1 MTLGLREH
9 LTHRGNLRSSRYGW
23 LRLTPMYSVHLV
35 EQLLVEGLADGGR
48 VLDPFCGTGT
58 TALVCAQRGV
68 PCDTT
73 DINPFL
79 LWLAR
84 AKAHPYSSEEIDA
97 AHETAPII
105 ADAARKSTRG
115 RDWVPPLSNIVRWWE
130 PPILDALSRAWS
142 EIARQASR
150 IPAPAH
156 WLLTLA
162 FLRAA
167 IRTAHVSFG
176 HQSMSF
182 RQNGN
187 GPSQL
192 SLVDTNG
199 SPSAVV
205 TEWDGAIDSITR
217 AACSPISAEPE
228 VIYCDARTLTDALE
242 RQSYALVITSPPYCN
257 RMSYIR
263 ELRPYM
269 YWMGYL
275 ADARAAGDL
284 DWKAIGGTW
293 GTATSNVA
301 KWEPDCPVPIP
312 YAGFEAVVAAVAR
325 SAGRHSDLLSR
336 YIAKYFHDTVLHARE
351 LFDVVEPGGSIH
363 YIVGNSK
370 FYDVMVPTEKL
381 YAAIFEDVGFEDL
394 SITPLRK
401 RTSKKELFE
410 YLVSARRPRS

>member
-1 MTLGLREH
+1 MSTLGLREH

-35 EQLLVEGLADGGR
+35 EELLADGPTRGGP

-58 TALVCAQRGV
+58 TALVCAERGV
-68 PCDTT
+68 PCETT

-79 LWLAR
+79 LWLTR
-84 AKAHPYSSEEIDA
+84 AKAHPYSAAEIA
-97 AHETAPII
+97 AARKTALVV
-105 ADAARKSTRG
+105 ADAARDSGQG
-115 RDWVPPLSNIVRWWE
+115 REWVPPLSNIEKWWE
-130 PPILDALSRAWS
+130 PPVLDALSRAWGEVS
-142 EIARQASR
+142 RRAAR
-150 IPAPAH
+150 IPTPSQ
-156 WLLTLA
+156 WLLTIA

-187 GPSQL
+187 DATQL
-192 SLVDTNG
+192 SLVRANR
-199 SPSAVV
+199 SAGVVV
-205 TEWDGAIDSITR
+205 TEWEDAVASITD
-217 AACSPISAEPE
+217 AADSSIGAEPKA
-228 VIYCDARTLTDALE
+228 IYCDARKLTEALE
-242 RQSYALVITSPPYCN
+242 RRTYATVITSPPYCN

-284 DWKAIGGTW
+284 DWRAIGGTW
-293 GTATSNVA
+293 GSATSNVA
-301 KWEPDCPVPIP
+301 RWKPDSPVRVP
-312 YAGFEAVVAAVAR
+312 YAGFEDIVAAVAR
-325 SAGRHSDLLSR
+325 SAGRNSDLLAR

-351 LFDVVEPGGSIH
+351 LFEVVKPGGAIH

-370 FYDVMVPTEKL
+370 FYDVMVPTEEL
-381 YAAIFEDVGFEDL
+381 YGAIFKDVGFEAVA
-394 SITPLRK
+394 ITTLRK

-410 YLVSARRPRS
+410 YLVSAKRP